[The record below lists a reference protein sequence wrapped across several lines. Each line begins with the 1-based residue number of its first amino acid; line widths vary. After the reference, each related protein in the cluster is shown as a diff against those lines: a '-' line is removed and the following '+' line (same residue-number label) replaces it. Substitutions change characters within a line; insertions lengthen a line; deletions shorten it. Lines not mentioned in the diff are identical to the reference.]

1 MHLNHTVTIHQTGLA
16 SPTIQGSEVRG
27 SVVLRTPK
35 TSKRIHRER
44 EKERER
50 EMEENRRVGVALD
63 FSPCSKK
70 ALKWAVDN
78 LVREGDYLILITI
91 RPEGNYEDGE
101 VQLWAV
107 DGSRNF
113 LQYFL
118 SEFKIFCVV
127 SWRISFTTAV
137 LNGCLFICACV

>member
-1 MHLNHTVTIHQTGLA
+1 MEILRA
-16 SPTIQGSEVRG
+16 KA
-27 SVVLRTPK
+27 SVVFVGCGPPFVPFSISSLLK
-35 TSKRIHRER
+35 SQHHVWVNSFEWK
-44 EKERER
+44 EKKQR